1 MTSSFHTGY
10 LCAQRGEKF
19 PLLAVHLPVARIAL
33 RNFSSPNDNF
43 LFIASSSNIN
53 FIAACISFFIFPLS
67 KFFLQAFFI
76 DTFHLSVPQ
85 YSRHVDWQVVA
96 DVLI

>member
-53 FIAACISFFIFPLS
+53 FLS

-76 DTFHLSVPQ
+76 NTFHLSVPQ
-85 YSRHVDWQVVA
+85 YSCHVDWQVVA